1 MMDEATERIRPGLRE
16 RSRTSIRARLTY
28 SHIAAVTASTLVYAA
43 GGFVLLVVL
52 LYLQGYTPR
61 GMVNLV
67 PQFLAVTA
75 FVLLQIALITVCGMV
90 VAAIVSR
97 VVSRSMLQQIV
108 ALEQGST
115 AMEAGDFSR
124 PVPIITDDEL
134 GHLAGR
140 FNEFA
145 ARLEAADRQRRVFV
159 ANISHDL
166 RTPITVI
173 RGHIDAQL
181 RSDQAQDLP
190 ASDSFAAI
198 DREIVTLSRL
208 IEDLFTLSRIEEGVL
223 PLSSTPVSLGDLVT
237 TSVASIRAY
246 ALSTARV
253 SVNAEVPE
261 HLPRALADPTRVTQ
275 IVNNLLHNA
284 IRHTPA
290 GGIVLV
296 QVKTSQMGE
305 LHVTVRDT
313 GVGIPPEVL
322 NRIFERYYRG
332 EEIGEKGGAGLGL
345 NIVKQLVEL
354 QGGRVWIEST
364 VDEGT
369 SVSFTL
375 PAERAANIAP
385 AA

>member
-1 MMDEATERIRPGLRE
+1 
-16 RSRTSIRARLTY
+16 
-28 SHIAAVTASTLVYAA
+28 
-43 GGFVLLVVL
+43 VLLVVL

-90 VAAIVSR
+90 VAAFVSR

-108 ALEQGST
+108 ALEKGST

-145 ARLEAADRQRRVFV
+145 ARLEAADRQRRAFV

-173 RGHIDAQL
+173 RGHVDVQL

-198 DREIVTLSRL
+198 DREIVTLSHL

-223 PLSSTPVSLGDLVT
+223 PLSSAAVSLGDLVT
-237 TSVASIRAY
+237 TSVTSIRAY

-261 HLPRALADPTRVTQ
+261 HLPRALADQTRVTQ
-275 IVNNLLHNA
+275 VINNLLHNA

-364 VDEGT
+364 VGEGT
-369 SVSFTL
+369 AVSFTL
-375 PAERAANIAP
+375 PAERAAKIAP

>member
-1 MMDEATERIRPGLRE
+1 MNEATERIRPGLRE

-67 PQFLAVTA
+67 PQFLAMTA

-134 GHLAGR
+134 GDLAGR

-145 ARLEAADRQRRVFV
+145 ARLD
-159 ANISHDL
+159 ISHDL

-173 RGHIDAQL
+173 RGHIEAQL
-181 RSDQAQDLP
+181 RSDPAQDLP

-223 PLSSTPVSLGDLVT
+223 PLSSAPVSLGDLVT
-237 TSVASIRAY
+237 TSVASLRAY

-275 IVNNLLHNA
+275 IINNLLHNA

-354 QGGRVWIEST
+354 QGGRAWIEST
-364 VDEGT
+364 VGEGT
-369 SVSFTL
+369 AVSFTL
-375 PAERAANIAP
+375 PAERAAKIAP